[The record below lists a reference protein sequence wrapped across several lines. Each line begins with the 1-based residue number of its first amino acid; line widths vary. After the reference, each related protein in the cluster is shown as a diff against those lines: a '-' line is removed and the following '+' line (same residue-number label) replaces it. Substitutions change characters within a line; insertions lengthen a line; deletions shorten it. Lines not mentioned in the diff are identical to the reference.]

1 MLAFLWI
8 LTAEIA
14 PKREEELAV
23 SIVYLGIAEMAHI
36 LTIFYVYRNHF
47 DGGKQKNIRSP

>member
-14 PKREEELAV
+14 PERERKRKKELELYIYRLYTWV
-23 SIVYLGIAEMAHI
+23 SLKWLI
-36 LTIFYVYRNHF
+36 
-47 DGGKQKNIRSP
+47 S